1 MSILSFSDL
10 AKKSN
15 TDRRTYTKISGN
27 AGDQIAVIVLS
38 MHPHAE
44 GDGYGIKC
52 HVPNDETVTGFINIF
67 EDQLVLEGPKG
78 GIIVS
83 DVVDEY
89 IEAGKPMACRLTKK
103 AGQLR
108 MVKGLR
114 YQA

>member
-10 AKKSN
+10 AKNSKS
-15 TDRRTYTKISGN
+15 DRRTYTKISGN
-27 AGDQIAVIVLS
+27 AGDQIAVTVLS
-38 MHPHAE
+38 MHPHLE

-52 HVPNDETVTGFINIF
+52 HMPNDETVTGFINVF
-67 EDQLVLEGPKG
+67 EDQLVLEGPK

-89 IEAGKPMACRLTKK
+89 IEAGKPMACRVTKK

-114 YQA
+114 YA